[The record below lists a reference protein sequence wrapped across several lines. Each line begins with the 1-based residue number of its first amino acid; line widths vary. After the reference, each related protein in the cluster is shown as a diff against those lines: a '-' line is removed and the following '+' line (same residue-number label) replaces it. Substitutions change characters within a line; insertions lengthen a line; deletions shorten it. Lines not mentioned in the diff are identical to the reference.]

1 MHSQGSLGEFEQL
14 VLLAIIQLGDDV
26 YGVPIV
32 EEIQRR
38 TGRRVAPAAVH
49 ITLRRLETRGLVTSW
64 LGDPTPERGGKAR
77 RYVKVTRAG
86 LESLR
91 ASRKVIDQMWQG
103 LDFGLRGVR

>member
-1 MHSQGSLGEFEQL
+1 MHSAGALGEFEQV
-14 VLLAIIQLGDDV
+14 VLLAIIQLGNDV
-26 YGVPIV
+26 YGVSIV

-49 ITLRRLETRGLVTSW
+49 ITLRRLEIKGLVTSW

-103 LDFGLRGVR
+103 LDFGLRGAK